1 MDKTLVKKSDILK
14 IKYKFFI
21 SRIVTYFSFL
31 LIPIW
36 LQKSVESNLAVQS
49 GILLMY
55 MIFMGGQWYL
65 LGKEIDHRLGIYYRV
80 NSSMD
85 RILYRVVMG
94 NIFVIIFFNAVA
106 LLPDSVAQVIFWCFY
121 GFLGIFYS
129 WPTRGKIIEESMAAQ
144 FSEFKFLDS
153 FEKTVLGLTFIVSL
167 CSLPEIPLFE
177 NIDALKM
184 YFDPSEKIHIGI
196 WEFLKV
202 NYLPFNSY
210 PQLYNLS
217 WSYHFFFN
225 GLMIYLLS
233 FYALARFFLSRRLSI
248 LAVFSV
254 VSTWSFAKIVGNNII
269 LTYTTTFLVLWVWSF
284 LWTIK
289 SATYRS
295 GLFTGLVLAFGV
307 MLNIHYIFL
316 LPVTLLSIYFIFLK
330 KETTWFK
337 RQWLK
342 YNILGFLVTL
352 VVSLTH
358 FEMGKMFS
366 GESFSF
372 LYAILA
378 EFIYRKAFYVLSFF
392 GVFLVLCF
400 KFNFLKRYLSLVTF
414 DKERFNQLFFCVCV
428 IIVFGLTFS
437 KVYLEGFSLLWI
449 IAFLCLIP
457 LEWIFQSIS
466 RLRSKRNIIYTLYIL
481 VCLLDSHLEG
491 RIRIMGKLFL
501 NEEVYK
507 YINQM

>member
-14 IKYKFFI
+14 IKYIFFI

-316 LPVTLLSIYFIFLK
+316 LPVTLLSIYFI
-330 KETTWFK
+330 
-337 RQWLK
+337 
-342 YNILGFLVTL
+342 
-352 VVSLTH
+352 
-358 FEMGKMFS
+358 
-366 GESFSF
+366 
-372 LYAILA
+372 
-378 EFIYRKAFYVLSFF
+378 LS
-392 GVFLVLCF
+392 
-400 KFNFLKRYLSLVTF
+400 
-414 DKERFNQLFFCVCV
+414 
-428 IIVFGLTFS
+428 
-437 KVYLEGFSLLWI
+437 
-449 IAFLCLIP
+449 
-457 LEWIFQSIS
+457 
-466 RLRSKRNIIYTLYIL
+466 
-481 VCLLDSHLEG
+481 
-491 RIRIMGKLFL
+491 
-501 NEEVYK
+501 
-507 YINQM
+507 